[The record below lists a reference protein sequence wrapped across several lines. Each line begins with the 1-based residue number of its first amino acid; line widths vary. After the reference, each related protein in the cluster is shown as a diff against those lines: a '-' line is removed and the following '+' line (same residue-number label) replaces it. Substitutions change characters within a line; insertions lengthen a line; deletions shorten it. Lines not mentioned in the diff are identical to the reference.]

1 VAHNTRVARVSLH
14 GRRPSASAAGIARRV
29 GVPVLY
35 SLLLPLLVTCVR
47 VAHGSVPSAA
57 PAGRGLLP
65 FFSPMASG
73 PYPVGAVAYAFLQR
87 SVTTGELRRIDSVI
101 WYPAAEIAWQ
111 RPSDP
116 ALFAV
121 PGVTVAHGRFPVVVF
136 SHAAASSPVQ
146 SAFLTAHLASH
157 GFVVAAPSHP
167 GSTFDDCLGCGS
179 AERMRALLED
189 SAANRPAEVSA
200 MLDVLA
206 ALDAD
211 PTSLLYEAVDTE
223 RAAVIGHSW
232 GGYTAIVAATR
243 DQRFRAAVA
252 MAPVVNAT
260 LEQAERALRVP
271 VMVMGSRLD
280 DVTPFP
286 PQERLF
292 KALPSGIPRYL
303 VAFPR
308 GGHTAYSGLC
318 PADSP
323 GCRAGELGQERAH
336 ALVGAYVTAFLRRY
350 LLADGRYES
359 LLDRSMGG
367 GDVEFTA
374 RVPQEP

>member
-1 VAHNTRVARVSLH
+1 M
-14 GRRPSASAAGIARRV
+14 
-29 GVPVLY
+29 
-35 SLLLPLLVTCVR
+35 
-47 VAHGSVPSAA
+47 A
-57 PAGRGLLP
+57 P
-65 FFSPMASG
+65 G
-73 PYPVGAVAYAFLQR
+73 PYPVGAITYAFWRR

-101 WYPAAEIAWQ
+101 WYPAAETAWG
-111 RPSDP
+111 RPLDDG
-116 ALFAV
+116 LFAV
-121 PGVTVAHGRFPVVVF
+121 PSPLAAHGRFPVVIF

-189 SAANRPAEVSA
+189 SAANRPTEVSA

-206 ALDAD
+206 VMDAD
-211 PTSLLYEAVDTE
+211 PAAVLYGAVDTG

-243 DQRFRAAVA
+243 DPRFRAAVA

-260 LEQAERALRVP
+260 LEQAERDLRVP

-280 DVTPFP
+280 DITPFP
-286 PQERLF
+286 PQEHLF

-318 PADSP
+318 PPESP
-323 GCRAGELGQERAH
+323 GCRPGELGQERAH
-336 ALVGAYVTAFLRRY
+336 ALVSAYVTAFLRCY

-359 LLDRSMGG
+359 LPDRSMGG
-367 GDVEFTA
+367 ADVEFVA
-374 RVPQEP
+374 RAPQDP

>member
-1 VAHNTRVARVSLH
+1 
-14 GRRPSASAAGIARRV
+14 
-29 GVPVLY
+29 
-35 SLLLPLLVTCVR
+35 
-47 VAHGSVPSAA
+47 
-57 PAGRGLLP
+57 
-65 FFSPMASG
+65 
-73 PYPVGAVAYAFLQR
+73 
-87 SVTTGELRRIDSVI
+87 
-101 WYPAAEIAWQ
+101 
-111 RPSDP
+111 
-116 ALFAV
+116 
-121 PGVTVAHGRFPVVVF
+121 
-136 SHAAASSPVQ
+136 
-146 SAFLTAHLASH
+146 
-157 GFVVAAPSHP
+157 
-167 GSTFDDCLGCGS
+167 
-179 AERMRALLED
+179 MRALLED

-206 ALDAD
+206 ALGAD

-243 DQRFRAAVA
+243 DRRFRAVVA

-292 KALPSGIPRYL
+292 KALPAGIPRYL

-323 GCRAGELGQERAH
+323 GCRADELGQERAH

-350 LLADGRYES
+350 LLADDRYES

-374 RVPQEP
+374 RAPQEP

>member
-1 VAHNTRVARVSLH
+1 MARVSLH
-14 GRRPSASAAGIARRV
+14 GRRPSAGAAGIARRV
-29 GVPVLY
+29 GVPLLY
-35 SLLLPLLVTCVR
+35 WLLAPLLVTCVT
-47 VAHGSVPSAA
+47 VAQGSST
-57 PAGRGLLP
+57 PAGPPEGGSIP
-65 FFSPMASG
+65 FPSPMAPG
-73 PYPVGAVAYAFLQR
+73 PYPVGAIRYAFWQR

-101 WYPAAEIAWQ
+101 WYPAAETAWS
-111 RPSDP
+111 RPLDSG
-116 ALFAV
+116 LFAV
-121 PGVTVAHGRFPVVVF
+121 AGAAAAHGRFPVVVF

-206 ALDAD
+206 AMDSDAS
-211 PTSLLYEAVDTE
+211 SLLYGAVDAG

-243 DQRFRAAVA
+243 DARFRAAVA

-292 KALPSGIPRYL
+292 KALPPGVPRYL

-318 PADSP
+318 PPASP
-323 GCRAGELGQERAH
+323 GCRPGELGQERAH
-336 ALVGAYVTAFLRRY
+336 ALVNAYVTAFLRRY
-350 LLADGRYES
+350 LLADDRYES
-359 LLDRSMGG
+359 LLDSSMGG
-367 GDVEFTA
+367 TDVEFAA
-374 RVPQEP
+374 RAPQDP

>member
-1 VAHNTRVARVSLH
+1 MARVSLR
-14 GRRPSASAAGIARRV
+14 GRRPSAGAAGFARRV
-29 GVPVLY
+29 GVPLLY
-35 SLLLPLLVTCVR
+35 WLLLPFLVTCVT
-47 VAHGSVPSAA
+47 VAHGSVS
-57 PAGRGLLP
+57 PAGPPESGSLP
-65 FFSPMASG
+65 FLSPMAPG
-73 PYPVGAVAYAFLQR
+73 PYPVGAITYAFFQR

-101 WYPAAEIAWQ
+101 WYPAAETEWRRPPDAAW
-111 RPSDP
+111 
-116 ALFAV
+116 FAV
-121 PGVTVAHGRFPVVVF
+121 PGASAARGRFPVVVF

-206 ALDAD
+206 AMDAD
-211 PTSLLYEAVDTE
+211 PASLLYGAVDTE

-243 DQRFRAAVA
+243 DRRFRAAVA
-252 MAPVVNAT
+252 MAPVVNAA
-260 LEQAERALRVP
+260 LEQAERTLRVP

-292 KALPSGIPRYL
+292 STLPSGIPRYL

-323 GCRAGELGQERAH
+323 GCRPGELGQERAH
-336 ALVGAYVTAFLRRY
+336 ALVSAYVTAFLRCY
-350 LLADGRYES
+350 LLADSRYES

-367 GDVEFTA
+367 ADVEFVA
-374 RVPQEP
+374 RAPQEP

>member
-1 VAHNTRVARVSLH
+1 MARVSLH
-14 GRRPSASAAGIARRV
+14 GRRPSAGAAGIARRV
-29 GVPVLY
+29 GV
-35 SLLLPLLVTCVR
+35 SLLYWPLLPFLVTCAA
-47 VAHGSVPSAA
+47 VAQGSLAPSG
-57 PAGRGLLP
+57 PPEGGSLP
-65 FFSPMASG
+65 FLSPVVPG
-73 PYPVGAVAYAFLQR
+73 PYPVGAITYVFWQR

-101 WYPAAEIAWQ
+101 WYPAVETEGR
-111 RPSDP
+111 RPLD
-116 ALFAV
+116 ATLFAV
-121 PGVTVAHGRFPVVVF
+121 PGAAAARGRFPVVVF

-167 GSTFDDCLGCGS
+167 GSTFDDCLGCGGV
-179 AERMRALLED
+179 ERMRALLED

-206 ALDAD
+206 AMDRDAA
-211 PTSLLYEAVDTE
+211 SLLYGAVDTG

-243 DQRFRAAVA
+243 DTRFRAAVA

-260 LEQAERALRVP
+260 LEQVERALRVP

-286 PQERLF
+286 PQEGLF
-292 KALPSGIPRYL
+292 KALPAGIPRYL
-303 VAFPR
+303 VAFPL

-323 GCRAGELGQERAH
+323 GCRPGELGQERAH
-336 ALVGAYVTAFLRRY
+336 TLVSAYVTAFLHRY
-350 LLADGRYES
+350 LLADSRYES

-367 GDVEFTA
+367 ADVEFAA
-374 RVPQEP
+374 RAPQDP